1 MDPFPRGWY
10 AYTCLHKVMSRE
22 RRWRLAALHRKLV
35 VQGTAATDDYVT
47 WAFSILDYP
56 YMAKLDFTD
65 GSQCTGQVVARQW
78 VLTAAHCFT
87 ATDVTQGATWAA
99 EVAAVK
105 VFTLLADSEATMPP
119 GSPLP

>member
-1 MDPFPRGWY
+1 MTDDETEET
-10 AYTCLHKVMSRE
+10 AE
-22 RRWRLAALHRKLV
+22 RRRRLAALHRKLV

-78 VLTAAHCFT
+78 F
-87 ATDVTQGATWAA
+87 
-99 EVAAVK
+99 
-105 VFTLLADSEATMPP
+105 
-119 GSPLP
+119 SPRRIVSRRQM